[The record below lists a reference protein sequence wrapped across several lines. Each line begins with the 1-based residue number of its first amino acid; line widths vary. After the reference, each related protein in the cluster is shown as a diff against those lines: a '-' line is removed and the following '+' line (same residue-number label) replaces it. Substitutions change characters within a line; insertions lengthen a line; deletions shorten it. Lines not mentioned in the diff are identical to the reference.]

1 MIGRKQCRNIGIRD
15 QLILLLHMPLP
26 YNNLNHQVLRD
37 VPVDP
42 PGQILHPL
50 LLRNVPAHVV
60 PRHSEQ
66 VVRHC
71 AVDLDVSEFVVR
83 LAEEKRALV
92 GDDLP
97 GFYELEVEREAIS
110 WDLDEEQLVLTLA
123 SLAQRFLQR
132 C

>member
-1 MIGRKQCRNIGIRD
+1 
-15 QLILLLHMPLP
+15 MPLP

-123 SLAQRFLQR
+123 SLAQRFPQR
-132 C
+132 